1 MFDDLLKKLRP
12 HLEKLQS
19 LIPLSKKSKGD
30 EDDEDEE
37 DEADE
42 DTANF
47 DEETDVRE
55 SGLDDLEGEL
65 IDDEDDEDDEDEED
79 DEDDEDDEDEKAAK
93 EKKSKIIKIVI
104 VLVGVYLL
112 LEIVFDTDSERD
124 SVPSV
129 TQEEVSEEE
138 LRQRALEARRQAQ
151 ERQERES
158 EPQPQ
163 PEPELEPEP
172 EPEVVETMPEVILD
186 EPADHVDELNGV
198 TGVDEM
204 ISDTSE
210 AAIDDFDDFDDHDD
224 FDDFSG
230 FDDFQDVQVE
240 DDFVDIEVQTEEA
253 PLVLGETRTE
263 SETVGDTSAGIDL
276 EDGRDSLLSKIEAT
290 EPKEREY
297 VEPPNYDR
305 LGRGLVYNCSG
316 RHWACVDRESYFKC
330 RDNKLWAQQEE
341 EQKECYPVA
350 VYATEEDCRIVQAY
364 NVNTSESTDFCD

>member
-19 LIPLSKKSKGD
+19 LIPLSKKSKSD
-30 EDDEDEE
+30 EEDEDEE
-37 DEADE
+37 DEGDE

-47 DEETDVRE
+47 EEETDVRE

-65 IDDEDDEDDEDEED
+65 VDDEDDEDDDEED
-79 DEDDEDDEDEKAAK
+79 DEDEDEDEKAAK

-124 SVPSV
+124 SAPSV

-138 LRQRALEARRQAQ
+138 LRQRAIEARRQAQ
-151 ERQERES
+151 ERQAQEQEQ
-158 EPQPQ
+158 EQ
-163 PEPELEPEP
+163 EKELEVVGTLPEAD
-172 EPEVVETMPEVILD
+172 LD
-186 EPADHVDELNGV
+186 ESTDYVEELNGV
-198 TGVDEM
+198 TGVDDM
-204 ISDTSE
+204 ISDTTESE
-210 AAIDDFDDFDDHDD
+210 VDDFDS
-224 FDDFSG
+224 FDDFTG

-240 DDFVDIEVQTEEA
+240 DDFVDIELETEEA
-253 PLVLGETRTE
+253 PLMLGETRVE
-263 SETVGDTSAGIDL
+263 GETVGETSARIDL
-276 EDGRDSLLSKIEAT
+276 EDDRDSLLSRIEPT
-290 EPKEREY
+290 EPKVREY
-297 VEPPNYDR
+297 VEPPSYDR

-364 NVNTSESTDFCD
+364 NVNTSEPTDFCD